1 MAPSSKGKSQAE
13 HVDTFN
19 SLVTAYKAKPTDKLL
34 SELEKVV
41 SVLSKV
47 SDTSVFDPKQ
57 KAGLAMLLHSQHLI
71 SHLESRSSTVW
82 SVISLLANISAA
94 SNSIATFLANNLCI
108 VPSLA
113 RLLHSGPTA
122 PRTSKLLELLQP
134 LSATMTITRREAFLT
149 TLIGDLSAMVVNHV
163 SPHLTQALRV
173 LCHLTRGSYIAAK
186 TTTTFL
192 PLEKLTTATYTQPID
207 QVSAEFLCF
216 NLGKTHLASAPL
228 SEDRVRSV
236 LRKTVDVLCSSLI
249 SEAPHPTLGLLNAFI
264 TDLSASPSYG
274 QVLRSLDVSQHVN
287 QVLTAKEFTDGFNLG
302 VSDLIFQFVIV
313 LISSCHTEVV
323 SLYELVVR
331 VLMARLES
339 KPSSGRSFEQV
350 ESAFKLLKTLV
361 EETSM
366 EALSGPQKE
375 ILKFQVEQ
383 VLPSLMVLAIECKPA
398 KESMV
403 ADGALSSFLSV
414 LDIFHVLSTVPEWSS
429 TVAQAV
435 QSTKLYPAYRAI
447 MMGLDVE
454 VEKAKLATEF
464 VTLATSLKS
473 EGKWKKVREE
483 VVNEPNTLALVSS
496 ILRAEKMEERFIRR
510 ALDILK
516 NADYTPEKKNMAE
529 EESVVPKIAE
539 SMSAEQVLRIDQM
552 LEKVTDSMA
561 KSTLEPVVTEVVE
574 LALARRG
581 REKAEIECLSKALE
595 GAAEEKQGLA
605 MTLAVREQ
613 ENCALERQVAGLLG
627 RLAAAREEVSDL
639 RGQHGELTAE
649 ADNTR
654 DKLSRQ
660 LQEKQEEIQQVKGEK
675 ENLEVAMGKYREKY
689 ELQKE
694 SLKTYKEN
702 EEVLKA
708 SLKSEMKAKEEKE
721 MKLKK
726 GEEKLK
732 KKERQLEEEQA
743 AREKAEKEGEDLT
756 KQCQQLQALSNS
768 QAKALAKKE
777 KAIQESDAEIKD
789 LRKLQE
795 TIFNL
800 SKVRSGSSGSA
811 A

>member
-1 MAPSSKGKSQAE
+1 MG
-13 HVDTFN
+13 
-19 SLVTAYKAKPTDKLL
+19 
-34 SELEKVV
+34 
-41 SVLSKV
+41 
-47 SDTSVFDPKQ
+47 
-57 KAGLAMLLHSQHLI
+57 
-71 SHLESRSSTVW
+71 
-82 SVISLLANISAA
+82 
-94 SNSIATFLANNLCI
+94 
-108 VPSLA
+108 
-113 RLLHSGPTA
+113 
-122 PRTSKLLELLQP
+122 
-134 LSATMTITRREAFLT
+134 
-149 TLIGDLSAMVVNHV
+149 
-163 SPHLTQALRV
+163 
-173 LCHLTRGSYIAAK
+173 
-186 TTTTFL
+186 
-192 PLEKLTTATYTQPID
+192 
-207 QVSAEFLCF
+207 
-216 NLGKTHLASAPL
+216 
-228 SEDRVRSV
+228 
-236 LRKTVDVLCSSLI
+236 
-249 SEAPHPTLGLLNAFI
+249 
-264 TDLSASPSYG
+264 
-274 QVLRSLDVSQHVN
+274 
-287 QVLTAKEFTDGFNLG
+287 
-302 VSDLIFQFVIV
+302 
-313 LISSCHTEVV
+313 
-323 SLYELVVR
+323 
-331 VLMARLES
+331 
-339 KPSSGRSFEQV
+339 
-350 ESAFKLLKTLV
+350 
-361 EETSM
+361 
-366 EALSGPQKE
+366 
-375 ILKFQVEQ
+375 
-383 VLPSLMVLAIECKPA
+383 
-398 KESMV
+398 
-403 ADGALSSFLSV
+403 
-414 LDIFHVLSTVPEWSS
+414 
-429 TVAQAV
+429 
-435 QSTKLYPAYRAI
+435 KLYPAYRAI
-447 MMGLDVE
+447 MMGLDIE
-454 VEKAKLATEF
+454 VDKAKLATEF

-483 VVNEPNTLALVSS
+483 VVNEPDTLALVSS
-496 ILRAEKMEERFIRR
+496 ILRAEKMEERFIRK

-516 NADYTPEKKNMAE
+516 NADYTPEEKKDMAK

-552 LEKVTDSMA
+552 MEKVTDSME

-605 MTLAVREQ
+605 MTLALREQ
-613 ENCALERQVAGLLG
+613 EICALEGQVAGLLG
-627 RLAAAREEVSDL
+627 RLAAAREEVADL
-639 RGQHGELTAE
+639 RGQHGKLSAE
-649 ADNTR
+649 ADSTR
-654 DKLSRQ
+654 EKLSRQ

-702 EEVLKA
+702 EEV
-708 SLKSEMKAKEEKE
+708 MKAKEEKE

>member
-1 MAPSSKGKSQAE
+1 
-13 HVDTFN
+13 
-19 SLVTAYKAKPTDKLL
+19 
-34 SELEKVV
+34 
-41 SVLSKV
+41 
-47 SDTSVFDPKQ
+47 
-57 KAGLAMLLHSQHLI
+57 
-71 SHLESRSSTVW
+71 
-82 SVISLLANISAA
+82 
-94 SNSIATFLANNLCI
+94 
-108 VPSLA
+108 
-113 RLLHSGPTA
+113 
-122 PRTSKLLELLQP
+122 
-134 LSATMTITRREAFLT
+134 
-149 TLIGDLSAMVVNHV
+149 
-163 SPHLTQALRV
+163 
-173 LCHLTRGSYIAAK
+173 
-186 TTTTFL
+186 
-192 PLEKLTTATYTQPID
+192 
-207 QVSAEFLCF
+207 
-216 NLGKTHLASAPL
+216 
-228 SEDRVRSV
+228 
-236 LRKTVDVLCSSLI
+236 
-249 SEAPHPTLGLLNAFI
+249 
-264 TDLSASPSYG
+264 
-274 QVLRSLDVSQHVN
+274 
-287 QVLTAKEFTDGFNLG
+287 
-302 VSDLIFQFVIV
+302 
-313 LISSCHTEVV
+313 
-323 SLYELVVR
+323 
-331 VLMARLES
+331 
-339 KPSSGRSFEQV
+339 
-350 ESAFKLLKTLV
+350 
-361 EETSM
+361 
-366 EALSGPQKE
+366 
-375 ILKFQVEQ
+375 
-383 VLPSLMVLAIECKPA
+383 
-398 KESMV
+398 
-403 ADGALSSFLSV
+403 
-414 LDIFHVLSTVPEWSS
+414 
-429 TVAQAV
+429 
-435 QSTKLYPAYRAI
+435 
-447 MMGLDVE
+447 
-454 VEKAKLATEF
+454 
-464 VTLATSLKS
+464 
-473 EGKWKKVREE
+473 
-483 VVNEPNTLALVSS
+483 VSS
-496 ILRAEKMEERFIRR
+496 ILRAEKMEERSIRK

-516 NADYTPEKKNMAE
+516 NADYTPEEKKNMAIK

-552 LEKVTDSMA
+552 LEKVTDSME

-581 REKAEIECLSKALE
+581 REKAEIEGLSKALE
-595 GAAEEKQGLA
+595 AAAEKEQGLA

-613 ENCALERQVAGLLG
+613 ENSALEGQVAGLLG
-627 RLAAAREEVSDL
+627 RLAAAREEVADL

-654 DKLSRQ
+654 EKLSRQ